1 MSRSRN
7 TAAGLAA
14 VLLCACATTKP
25 DAVRRE
31 VGQMVAERSGV
42 PAAIAVA
49 QDAQARAAVRERVAT
64 LLDGPLTLERALQI
78 ALLNNR
84 ALQAELEELGVAQAE
99 LVEAGLLENPMF
111 SADLVNSTRGN
122 GLGGGLALSTS
133 LLSAFLIPA
142 KRRLAK
148 ARLRYTVV
156 ELGHEALELV
166 RDVRVAYANAQAAQ
180 AEVAVHRELV
190 QAAELAAELARRQH
204 DAGNLPQLDRERF
217 AAALDDARLSLA
229 DYELSRT
236 VAREELNRLLGLWGP
251 QVRWTL
257 PDADGPLGLPSPPAQ
272 EAELATL
279 ESQGVRVRLDV
290 AGARADVDAMLL
302 ALKLRRRGVV
312 PQIEAGIDV
321 RNEVGND
328 AGHEWVLGPSVSI
341 EIPIFDPGHADFAT
355 LQARLRQ
362 AQHALQHTAIVARS
376 EIREH
381 RERLLVAR
389 RKADYIATEVMPRRA
404 AIVAHALEQYNG
416 MLMGTYEL
424 LETRKGQVEA
434 QHEQVLALRDY
445 WIARAELELAV
456 GGRLP

>member
-1 MSRSRN
+1 MRR
-7 TAAGLAA
+7 A
-14 VLLCACATTKP
+14 VLALLLAGGCATTKP
-25 DAVRRE
+25 DGPRRE
-31 VGQMVAERSGV
+31 VGELVAGRSGLRD
-42 PAAIAVA
+42 PIAVT
-49 QDAQARAAVRERVAT
+49 QDARARAAVRERVAS
-64 LLDGPLTLERALQI
+64 LLQGPLTVERALQI

-99 LVEAGLLENPMF
+99 LVEAGLLENPVF

-148 ARLRYTVV
+148 AHLRHTVV
-156 ELGHEALELV
+156 EVAHEALALV
-166 RDVRVAYANAQAAQ
+166 RDVRVAYAHAQAAH
-180 AEVAVHRELV
+180 AELMLRRELV

-204 DAGNLPQLDRERF
+204 DAGNLPELDRERF

-229 DYELSRT
+229 DYELART
-236 VAREELNRLLGLWGP
+236 VAREELNRLLGLWGS
-251 QVRWTL
+251 QLDWRL
-257 PDADGPLGLPSPPAQ
+257 PADTGAAGLPAPPAA

-279 ESQGVRVRLDV
+279 ESQGVRERLDV
-290 AGARADVDAMLL
+290 SGARADVDAMRL
-302 ALKLRRRGVV
+302 ALALRRRGVV

-341 EIPIFDPGHADFAT
+341 EIPIFDPGHADFAA

-362 AQHALQHTAIVARS
+362 AQHALQHAAIVARS
-376 EIREH
+376 EIREQ

-389 RKADYIATEVMPRRA
+389 RKADYFTTEVLPRRA
-404 AIVAHALEQYNG
+404 AIVSRALEQYNG

-424 LETRKGQVEA
+424 LETRKAQVEA
-434 QHEQVLALRDY
+434 QHEQVIALRDY
-445 WIARAELELAV
+445 WVARAQLELAV